1 MAAAASAA
9 APQAK
14 VMAYQSRPT
23 TRKPKG
29 KGKVGD
35 IVPSRVGKENK
46 PEDTNIGIRSK
57 PNAPKST
64 TETQRARKKARKNMG
79 EDMTPYE
86 YWKQYIA

>member
-14 VMAYQSRPT
+14 VIAYQSRPA

-46 PEDTNIGIRSK
+46 PEDTNIGIRAKSD
-57 PNAPKST
+57 APKST
-64 TETQRARKKARKNMG
+64 KQTQRARKKARRGMG
-79 EDMTPYE
+79 EEVSSYD
-86 YWKQYIA
+86 YWKQFID

>member
-14 VMAYQSRPT
+14 VVAYQSRPA

-35 IVPSRVGKENK
+35 IVPKRVGKENK
-46 PEDTNIGIRSK
+46 PGDTNIGIRANSG
-57 PNAPKST
+57 APKST
-64 TETQRARKKARKNMG
+64 KQTQRARKKARRGMG
-79 EDMTPYE
+79 EEMSSYE
-86 YWKQYIA
+86 YWKQFVD